1 MTMFDSNKHFISF
14 DSTVNIEGLDE
25 EIFVGYDGKI
35 YINDIKDL
43 EVLNGSICD
52 ENEENNKCCHFS
64 IPVNKDLND
73 PVIDLGEVICK

>member
-1 MTMFDSNKHFISF
+1 MTVFDSNKHFIPF
-14 DSTVNIEGLDE
+14 DSTVSIEGLDE

-52 ENEENNKCCHFS
+52 ENNKCCHFS
-64 IPVNKDLND
+64 VPVNRDLND
-73 PVIDLGEVICK
+73 PVIDLGEAICK